1 LDLGSFKEY
10 DRSENGNIISTH
22 STFLQDGA
30 DKKIKKLWFKLTD
43 INEALP
49 DHGNEDHSGP
59 VVPNPTP
66 KNGIKSL
73 SNAGIERIDIRSG
86 YTGSGGA
93 KIGANDGEL
102 SFENRWFKSDTLDT
116 VYERKDTEQEGD
128 LSSLAGSGKVRSLND
143 AMAGDDGLK
152 RSVQEYRAGAVN
164 KAFDELSSDMDK
176 ILDKWALND
185 NFGSQD
191 LSLPPVVLDLNGNGI
206 TSTPLDNSQ
215 AYFDYINDGRRNKTA

>member
-128 LSSLAGSGKVRSLND
+128 LSSLAESGK
-143 AMAGDDGLK
+143 
-152 RSVQEYRAGAVN
+152 
-164 KAFDELSSDMDK
+164 
-176 ILDKWALND
+176 
-185 NFGSQD
+185 
-191 LSLPPVVLDLNGNGI
+191 SLPYDGI
-206 TSTPLDNSQ
+206 IFEPYTKRFKLFLCKQ
-215 AYFDYINDGRRNKTA
+215 LIAVFIAYSIYNHLYILRLHKTISHFYSFFLRKNLLVFFF